1 MPRSIFSSENSVAE
15 ALSSI
20 SSVVDI
26 EATAR
31 QFKAFQ
37 RPRHI
42 RSAMDLLRLILCYG
56 AGLSLREG
64 SAWAGSASIA
74 ELSNPG
80 LLRRLR
86 NAPAWLEHM
95 VQQLLERAQVQPSG
109 TWGGRRLR
117 VMDATSLCQPGAD
130 RTTWRLHVSYDLTGR
145 VDGIDLTDQSDVEH
159 LSRFPC
165 AAGDICI
172 ADRGYAKPGD
182 LRNVM
187 AAGADF
193 VVRSGWRALGL
204 IDEQGEAFRLF
215 DVLAKVGD
223 QPQNHAAWLKSGEKG
238 KPPVP
243 IRLVIARLPPNQAE
257 KARAKLA
264 ANFRK
269 RCRTES
275 PSSLEAAGF
284 IVIATSLGE
293 NYSAGDILDLYRLRW
308 QVELL
313 FKRFKSLMDLGALPA
328 KCPKLAKTWILAKL
342 VLALLAEHA
351 ARNLAESSP

>member
-1 MPRSIFSSENSVAE
+1 MTHSISTAEVSVAD
-15 ALSSI
+15 ALSAI
-20 SSVVDI
+20 SSIMDV
-26 EATAR
+26 EQTAR

-37 RPRHI
+37 RPRHV
-42 RSAMDLLRLILCYG
+42 RSAIDMLRLVLCYG

-80 LLRRLR
+80 LLQRLR
-86 NAPAWLEHM
+86 NAPAWLEHI
-95 VQQLLERAQVQPSG
+95 VQQLLERGEVQPSG
-109 TWGGRRLR
+109 TWRGRCLR

-145 VDGIDLTDQSDVEH
+145 VDGIELTDQTEVEH

-172 ADRGYAKPGD
+172 ADRGYAKAGD
-182 LRNVM
+182 LRRVM

-204 IDEQGEAFRLF
+204 IDEQGESFRLF

-223 QPQNHAAWLKSGEKG
+223 QPQNHTAWLKSGEKG
-238 KPPVP
+238 KPPVR
-243 IRLVIARLPPNQAE
+243 IRVVIARLPPDQAE
-257 KARAKLA
+257 RARKKLA
-264 ANFRK
+264 ANIRK
-269 RCRTES
+269 RCRVS
-275 PSSLEAAGF
+275 NPRSLEAAGF
-284 IVIATSLGE
+284 VVIATSLDE
-293 NYSAGDILDLYRLRW
+293 SYSAADILDLYRLRW
-308 QVELL
+308 QIELL

-342 VLALLAEHA
+342 ILGLLAENA

>member
-1 MPRSIFSSENSVAE
+1 MARSISDNSVSEALS

-20 SSVVDI
+20 VDI

-31 QFKAFQ
+31 QFKAFL
-37 RPRHI
+37 RPRQV
-42 RSAMDLLRLILCYG
+42 RSAEDLLRLILCYG

-64 SAWAGSASIA
+64 SAWASSASIA

-80 LLRRLR
+80 LLQRLR
-86 NAPAWLEHM
+86 NAPAWLEHI
-95 VQQLLERAQVQPSG
+95 VQQLLERAHVQPSG

-145 VDGIDLTDQSDVEH
+145 VDGIELTDQSEVEH

-165 AAGDICI
+165 ARGDICV
-172 ADRGYAKPGD
+172 ADRGYAKAGD
-182 LRNVM
+182 LRCVM

-204 IDEQGEAFRLF
+204 IDEHGEAFRLF
-215 DVLAKVGD
+215 DVLANVGD
-223 QPQNHAAWLKSGEKG
+223 EPQNHAAWLKSEKKG
-238 KPPVP
+238 KPTIP
-243 IRLVIARLPPNQAE
+243 IRLVIARLPPDQAE

-269 RCRTES
+269 RCRAES
-275 PSSLEAAGF
+275 ARSLEAAGF
-284 IVIATSLGE
+284 VVIATSLGDS
-293 NYSAGDILDLYRLRW
+293 YSATDILDLYRLRW
-308 QVELL
+308 QIELL
-313 FKRFKSLMDLGALPA
+313 FKRFKSVMDLGALPA

-342 VLALLAEHA
+342 ILALLAENA
-351 ARNLAESSP
+351 ARKLAESSP